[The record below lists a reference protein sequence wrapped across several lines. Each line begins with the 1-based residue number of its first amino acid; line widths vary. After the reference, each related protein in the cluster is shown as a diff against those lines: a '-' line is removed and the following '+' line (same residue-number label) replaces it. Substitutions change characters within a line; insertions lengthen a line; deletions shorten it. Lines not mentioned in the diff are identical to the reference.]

1 MWGGREPTE
10 LACTTNGECGRH
22 GLGTVVTEPQAMA
35 PYLTDWRGLFHR
47 RAEAVVRPVSTEEV
61 AKVVALCAR
70 LGLAITPQG
79 GNTGMSGGATPAAA
93 RMLDPAGPAVG
104 LISRFIGRN
113 GSQFRSQ
120 I

>member
-10 LACTTNGECGRH
+10 LACTTNGEC
-22 GLGTVVTEPQAMA
+22 AA
-35 PYLTDWRGLFHR
+35 
-47 RAEAVVRPVSTEEV
+47 
-61 AKVVALCAR
+61 
-70 LGLAITPQG
+70 
-79 GNTGMSGGATPAAA
+79 PAAA